1 MYTAQREGRLKRK
14 KKKKRFA
21 YVPANLAHESPSS
34 SPDLAALTF
43 IASRTNP
50 DISTILSC
58 HLKQRMPDTPTP
70 RSQALTRCAG
80 SAAMRD
86 FLEQGSSTYEPA
98 GDVGFLK
105 GLVRDANASVRRAVE
120 DMVRPAALLVF
131 LKVFIGSSIAAQAP
145 LFE

>member
-1 MYTAQREGRLKRK
+1 
-14 KKKKRFA
+14 
-21 YVPANLAHESPSS
+21 
-34 SPDLAALTF
+34 
-43 IASRTNP
+43 
-50 DISTILSC
+50 
-58 HLKQRMPDTPTP
+58 
-70 RSQALTRCAG
+70 
-80 SAAMRD
+80 MRD